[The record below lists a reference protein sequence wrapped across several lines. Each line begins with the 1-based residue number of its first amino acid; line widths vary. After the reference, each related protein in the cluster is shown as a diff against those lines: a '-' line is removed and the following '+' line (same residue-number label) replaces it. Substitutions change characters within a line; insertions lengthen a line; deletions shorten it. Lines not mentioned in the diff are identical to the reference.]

1 MNPLPSALCPL
12 PVGFATRAAGDK
24 LTYRS
29 IPVRADGP
37 ASLDA
42 ANRSVEVV
50 GATEEPV
57 EVYDFE
63 RWEVVREVLLMDGC
77 ELPRM
82 RQIPLQDT
90 HQRGTTASTLGSYRD
105 MRVDGGQLLGR
116 AFFSSVAEAESPW
129 VKVREGHITDFS
141 VGYRQV
147 ESTWIPE
154 GESAVIR
161 GRTFKGPLRVTSRWR
176 PKELSVVPVGADEL
190 AKARSAAEIPKPE
203 AKPNHTTTEESTMK
217 MSAALRK
224 TLIARGLPETATDEE
239 AWAFLN
245 QNAESLLP
253 QERTAVE
260 ADHIRQ
266 AATGEE
272 RDRVLEIDAMCRQ
285 FEIPQET
292 TDGFIKNGV
301 SVTAAR
307 KSVLEALAQRS
318 PKIPAPAVI
327 VADERDKFRA
337 AAEDA
342 LLFRA
347 SIKPEDKLVPGARDL
362 AGWTLTELARHSL
375 RMAGQ
380 PMGGSRMEMIG
391 RAMVAADFP
400 YLLANVANKAL
411 FEGWDTAE
419 ETWPVWAGTGS
430 VSDFKLHYLPRISEA
445 SDLLEVPEGSPYKYG
460 ERTEAQEQYGIVTYG
475 LIFAITRQT
484 IINDDLY
491 ALTNIPRDHGEA
503 AKRKIGDVVYAV
515 LTANAAMGDGVA
527 LFHANHGNLPT
538 GADVGTLSITAAILA
553 MKIQKGPAGKARLN
567 IRPEY
572 FIAPA
577 ALEGSAE
584 VFFRSERFSDTN
596 TIATDSSMASTRVN
610 PYAGSYFTRVY
621 EARLDDADNNAWYLA
636 ARKGRTVNVFF
647 LDGKQTPYLETQQ
660 GWTVDG
666 VEYKVRIDC
675 GAKALDWRGLV
686 KNAGPS

>member
-1 MNPLPSALCPL
+1 MNPLPYALCPL
-12 PVGFATRAAGDK
+12 TVRASGDK

-29 IPVRADGP
+29 IPVRAEGP
-37 ASLDA
+37 SSMDA
-42 ANRSVEVV
+42 ATRSVEVV

-105 MRVDGGQLLGR
+105 MRIDGGQLLGR
-116 AFFSSVAEAESPW
+116 AFFSTVEEAESPW
-129 VKVREGHITDFS
+129 TKVREGHITDFS

-203 AKPNHTTTEESTMK
+203 VTPTQPIKEKCNMNK
-217 MSAALRK
+217 KLREM
-224 TLIARGLPETATDEE
+224 LIARGLAETATDEE
-239 AWAFLN
+239 AWAYLN

-253 QERTAVE
+253 QPQERAAATVE
-260 ADHIRQ
+260 QSADQIRR

-301 SVTAAR
+301 SVTNAR
-307 KSVLEALAQRS
+307 KSVLETLAQRT
-318 PKIPAPAVI
+318 PQTPAPVVI

-342 LLFRA
+342 LLLRA
-347 SIKPEDKLVPGARDL
+347 SIKPEDKIVPGARDL
-362 AGWTLTELARHSL
+362 AGWTLSEIARHSL
-375 RMAGQ
+375 RMAGL
-380 PMGGSRMEMIG
+380 PTGGSRMEMVG
-391 RAMVAADFP
+391 RALVAADFP

-411 FEGWDTAE
+411 FDGWEQAE
-419 ETWPVWAGTGS
+419 ETWPEWVGTGS
-430 VSDFKLHYLPRISEA
+430 VSDFKTHYLPRVSEA
-445 SDLLEVPEGSPYKYG
+445 DDLLEIPEGSPYKYG
-460 ERTEAQEQYGIVTYG
+460 ERTEAQEQYAIATYG
-475 LIFAITRQT
+475 RLFAISRQA
-484 IINDDLY
+484 IINDDLS
-491 ALTNIPRDHGEA
+491 ALTNIPRDHGDS

-527 LFHANHGNLPT
+527 LFHSNHGNLPT
-538 GADVGTLSITAAILA
+538 GADVGTVALAAAIAA
-553 MKIQKGPAGKARLN
+553 MKKQKGVAAKAVLN
-567 IRPEY
+567 WRPVY
-572 FIAPA
+572 FLAPV
-577 ALEGSAE
+577 ALEGAAE

-621 EARLDDADNNAWYLA
+621 EARLDDSDANAWYLA
-636 ARKGRTVNVFF
+636 ARKGRTVNVYF
-647 LDGKQTPYLETQQ
+647 LDGKQAPYLETQQ
-660 GWTVDG
+660 GWSVDG

>member
-1 MNPLPSALCPL
+1 MNPLPYALCPL
-12 PVGFATRAAGDK
+12 TVRAAGDN

-29 IPVRADGP
+29 IPVRAEGP
-37 ASLDA
+37 SSLDA

-203 AKPNHTTTEESTMK
+203 AKPNQPIKESNMNK
-217 MSAALRK
+217 KLREM
-224 TLIARGLPETATDEE
+224 LIARGLAETATDEE

-253 QERTAVE
+253 QERAAANAE
-260 ADHIRQ
+260 QSADQIRQ

-285 FEIPQET
+285 FEIARET

-307 KSVLEALAQRS
+307 KSVLETLAQRS

-380 PMGGSRMEMIG
+380 PIGGSRMEMVG

-445 SDLLEVPEGSPYKYG
+445 SDLQEVPEGSPYKYG
-460 ERTEAQEQYGIVTYG
+460 DRTEAQEQYGIVTYG

-491 ALTNIPRDHGEA
+491 ALTNIPREHGEA

-527 LFHANHGNLPT
+527 LFHSEPRQPAHRGGCRHGLDRGRDPGDENPERPRR
-538 GADVGTLSITAAILA
+538 
-553 MKIQKGPAGKARLN
+553 KGPAQHPARVLH
-567 IRPEY
+567 RAGCAGRLRGGLLPLREVQRTRTPSPPTPRSPP
-572 FIAPA
+572 PA
-577 ALEGSAE
+577 
-584 VFFRSERFSDTN
+584 
-596 TIATDSSMASTRVN
+596 
-610 PYAGSYFTRVY
+610 
-621 EARLDDADNNAWYLA
+621 
-636 ARKGRTVNVFF
+636 
-647 LDGKQTPYLETQQ
+647 
-660 GWTVDG
+660 
-666 VEYKVRIDC
+666 
-675 GAKALDWRGLV
+675 
-686 KNAGPS
+686 